1 MLDLHDITY
10 EKREMIATARINRP
24 ARLNA
29 FRQTTYGELLA
40 VLDDTGNDERL
51 RVLVITGTGRTFSAG
66 DDLKELDVMLSSSD
80 PVTSMDRTLTVLQEI
95 TRRIVSLPKI
105 VIAAVN
111 GIAVGFGVELAL
123 AADIRIAAQEASF
136 EFAEARRGLFV
147 TNGAIYLL
155 PRLVG
160 YGRATHLMLTG
171 YSISASEALEWG
183 LVTSVFPMQAFM
195 PGVLQIAHTISG
207 NAPTSV
213 RLLKQRLR
221 ASYELGLEE
230 AMRLE
235 VEAVR
240 ECAERGESA
249 EGARAFLE
257 RRSPNYDAK
266 RST

>member
-1 MLDLHDITY
+1 MDLHDIIY
-10 EKREMIATARINRP
+10 EKHESIATARINRP

-29 FRQTTYGELLA
+29 FRQTTYEELLA
-40 VLDDTGNDERL
+40 VLDDCGNDERV
-51 RVLVITGTGRTFSAG
+51 RVLVIAGTGRAFSAG
-66 DDLKELDVMLSSSD
+66 DDLKELDVMLSSND

-123 AADIRIAAQEASF
+123 AADIRVAAEVASF

-160 YGRATHLMLTG
+160 LGRAMHLMITG
-171 YSISASEALEWG
+171 CSISASEALECG
-183 LVTSVFPMQAFM
+183 LVSSVFPMPAFM
-195 PGVLQIAHTISG
+195 PGALQIAHAISR

-213 RLLKQRLR
+213 RLLKPHLR
-221 ASYELGLEE
+221 ASYELDLEE

-235 VEAVR
+235 VAAVR
-240 ECAERGESA
+240 ECAKNGETA

-257 RRSPNYDAK
+257 RRSPSYDAK
-266 RST
+266 RSA